1 MPERHEALFAAIHA
15 SKHCER
21 LRERCTRLFAGTC
34 EGKKTERIVV
44 EDNPTEGLRIPVRG
58 DVVYLCAG
66 VIIGDGKYHLLFNVR
81 GEDDVPFD
89 MHLFERVDGRIG
101 LAYGHIAGEGGR
113 VYANYGTNDRI
124 IDDLTSRSKV
134 SNSFPKSLPIVPLL
148 SATFA
153 YGAPRLGFAQ

>member
-1 MPERHEALFAAIHA
+1 MMAKRYEALFAAIHA

-21 LRERCTRLFAGTC
+21 LRERCTQRFAGISD
-34 EGKKTERIVV
+34 GKKTERIVV
-44 EDNPTEGLRIPVRG
+44 EENPAEGMRIPVRG
-58 DVVYLCAG
+58 DVMYLCAG
-66 VIIGDGKYHLLFNVR
+66 VIIGDGNYHLLFNVR

-124 IDDLTSRSKV
+124 IDGLISSSKV
-134 SNSFPKSLPIVPLL
+134 SNSFPKSLPLL